1 MVKKELCNN
10 EQIAVS
16 KQSPRGVLRKSSFKK
31 YHNIRI
37 VSEACNYIKKRLL
50 GRYTS
55 INCSKLYETFL
66 YRIPLSGCFADTLL
80 LSDSNKNWKLDQ
92 VLISSVSLNHF
103 NCVSLTISIVSRYTI
118 SRQCSV
124 FLQCFAIVSRVLAKA
139 YLEPCQSFN
148 GAFYEN
154 R

>member
-31 YHNIRI
+31 YQNIRI
-37 VSEACNYIKKRLL
+37 VSEGCSYIKKRLL
-50 GRYTS
+50 DRYTS
-55 INCSKLYETFL
+55 INCSKLYETVLF
-66 YRIPLSGCFADTLL
+66 RIPLNGCLADTLP

-103 NCVSLTISIVSRYTI
+103 SCVSLTISFVSRYTI

-148 GAFYEN
+148 GAFYKN

>member
-1 MVKKELCNN
+1 MVKKQLCNN
-10 EQIAVS
+10 EQITVS

-31 YHNIRI
+31 YHNICI

-50 GRYTS
+50 DRYTS
-55 INCSKLYETFL
+55 INCSKLYETVLF
-66 YRIPLSGCFADTLL
+66 RIPLNGCLADTLP
-80 LSDSNKNWKLDQ
+80 LSDSNENWKLDQ

-103 NCVSLTISIVSRYTI
+103 SCVSLTISFGSRYTI

-148 GAFYEN
+148 GSFYEN